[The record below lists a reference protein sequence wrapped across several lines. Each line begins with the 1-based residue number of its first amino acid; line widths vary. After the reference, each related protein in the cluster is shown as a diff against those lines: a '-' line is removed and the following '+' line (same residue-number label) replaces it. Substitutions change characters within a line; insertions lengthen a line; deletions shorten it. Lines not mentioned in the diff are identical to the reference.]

1 MMYTKDE
8 IENLRS
14 LAKEAKLRAPHA
26 FWNASAEDLVNICNG
41 IGADWQSEKTRKIIT
56 KSLKYAEPAA
66 MIHDFEYSRSDGDKE
81 RQERVDRRFL
91 SNGLAYVQKCF
102 PQWWNWRRWLGERAV
117 LAMYAVLERLGY
129 VAWCLSFVENHKKK
143 GKK

>member
-1 MMYTKDE
+1 MDHLKME
-8 IENLRS
+8 LRHWTQADAMELTS
-14 LAKEAKLRAPHA
+14 LC
-26 FWNASAEDLVNICNG
+26 NA
-41 IGADWQSEKTRKIIT
+41 
-56 KSLKYAEPAA
+56 
-66 MIHDFEYSRSDGDKE
+66 
-81 RQERVDRRFL
+81 VDRRFL

-143 GKK
+143 GEK